1 MSTCIIALSEVIPLR
16 KGWGWVIF
24 MWLMLPKLQAQ
35 EIPLRHFTTR
45 DGLPSN
51 NCYRLIDDEDGRIWV
66 STDKGIVRYN
76 GYEFES
82 ISEKLNFK
90 IKDIY
95 NCFPDDYGRMWLD
108 TKDQRKK
115 FIYKDTLIWVDRPEN
130 PARKDRYP
138 VYYPG
143 SGLYFTSKETNK
155 SERVKIQKYGT
166 GEIYEFPLKANDRL
180 MLVKENEKNIS
191 IVTLNGGI
199 FLLDKASQ
207 RYDTLRLYRDGE
219 YHLSDNHNFYHPR
232 YFGKGRYCFTTDKNV
247 YMLEEDRLYT
257 LFETREI
264 MGEEL
269 IGFDDGWLVLHNAI
283 SGIFSKISVF
293 GIKKSIPLPI
303 MPGDG
308 TNLVVDR
315 ESNWW
320 ISSKYSGIFFIP
332 RKSFKTRQFFKSQ
345 DAMATPKIT
354 QLGWLRQNGMYLIND
369 NFPNFYLRKKG
380 SVEKIER
387 YMSSHLYNLVED
399 KYGQIIT
406 GNFSFYTK
414 WPLRFES
421 NTGIKHYPDMI
432 RMGPWFFSRPYVI
445 PRIVTTA
452 SGSKGYYSPKQ
463 VFAINDTTF
472 LFGGC
477 LGLLKATT
485 GKGVVRVTEFQ
496 SPVECIYSI
505 LQLRNGTLLLGT
517 TEGIYLFENNKME
530 HKWYGDQIS
539 GFIRSMA
546 QDDNGTVWLSSD
558 EKGLITIDPSTGV
571 VKVFPQF
578 NNQIINKLYYN
589 KRDQSLWIASSA
601 GLWKAGRNERKQL
614 YFKKF
619 NFADGIH
626 SNDINTVFCYQDSV
640 YIGSSDGLTVMKD
653 LPYDKICVPRLEISG
668 IYINDEKRAYQDRFD
683 LSYDENSISIVLTNL
698 SYESL
703 GENTYAY
710 ALEGPDSPIH
720 MTSRNRD
727 IQFNNLAPGLYRFK
741 ARAYNLDGVASQN
754 EINFRF
760 RIHPVFYNTI
770 WFRLSLATFIASI
783 PFLLFYFRNKR
794 KLMANE
800 KELALQKKMAEIKLE
815 SLQSQLNSHFIFN
828 SLNAIQNY
836 IFTNEEVKAN
846 EYLNKFS
853 RLIRGYL
860 EASKKQFIGLYE
872 EIELLQLYLSLE
884 SLRSGEHFEYSISI
898 DDQLDNTVQIPS
910 NIVQPFVENAIEHGL
925 KNKDTKGFLKITWKA
940 EGKLLVC
947 MVVDDG
953 IGREM
958 ALQKKKNHLKK
969 QSLGI
974 KIIRERINA
983 IREFDRSDIDVEIA
997 DLYPERKN
1005 KGTRVT
1011 IKMPLKISLNPD

>member
-1 MSTCIIALSEVIPLR
+1 MRKHATLMPFTFWIPIRCRAVTASIIAHIKVIPMQ
-16 KGWGWVIF
+16 KGMV
-24 MWLMLPKLQAQ
+24 WLLILWIMMPRLQAQ

-143 SGLYFTSKETNK
+143 SGLYFTSKETDK

-166 GEIYEFPLKANDRL
+166 GESYEFPLRAEDRL

-207 RYDTLRLYRDGE
+207 RYDTLRLYKDGE

-232 YFGKGRYCFTTDKNV
+232 YFGKGRYCFSTDKNV
-247 YMLEEDRLYT
+247 YMLEDDRLYT
-257 LFETREI
+257 LFETREVL
-264 MGEEL
+264 GEEL

-283 SGIFSKISVF
+283 SGVFSKISVF
-293 GIKKSIPLPI
+293 GIKEAIPLPI

-354 QLGWLRQNGMYLIND
+354 QMGWLRQNGMYLIND

-380 SVEKIER
+380 RVEKIER
-387 YMSSHLYNLVED
+387 FMSSHLYNLVED

-414 WPLRFES
+414 WPLRIES
-421 NTGIKHYPDMI
+421 NTGVQHYPDMN
-432 RMGPWFFSRPYVI
+432 RLGPWYFSRPYVI
-445 PRIVTTA
+445 PRIITTA

-463 VFAINDTTF
+463 VYALNDTTF
-472 LFGGC
+472 IFGGC

-496 SPVECIYSI
+496 APLECVYYI

-517 TEGIYLFENNKME
+517 TE
-530 HKWYGDQIS
+530 
-539 GFIRSMA
+539 
-546 QDDNGTVWLSSD
+546 D

-601 GLWKAGRNERKQL
+601 GLWKAGRNERHQL

-653 LPYDKICVPRLEISG
+653 LPFDKICVPRLEISG
-668 IYINDEKRAYQDRFD
+668 IYINDEKRAYKDRFE
-683 LSYDENSISIVLTNL
+683 LNYDENSISIQLTNL

-710 ALEGPDSPIH
+710 TLEGTENPIK
-720 MTSRNRD
+720 MTTRNRF

-741 ARAYNLDGVASQN
+741 ARAYNLDGMASKN
-754 EINFRF
+754 EIDFRF
-760 RIHPVFYNTI
+760 RIHPVFYNTV

-783 PFLLFYFRNKR
+783 PFLLFYLRNKR
-794 KLMANE
+794 KIMANE

-828 SLNAIQNY
+828 ALNAIQNY

-860 EASKKQFIGLYE
+860 EASKKQFIGLFE

-898 DDQLDNTVQIPS
+898 DDNLDNTVQIPS

-925 KNKDTKGFLKITWKA
+925 KNKDEKGFLKIKWKA

-947 MVVDDG
+947 MVEDDG

-1005 KGTRVT
+1005 KGTKVT